1 MPDRPSA
8 RRRDLQRRMKEAE
21 ARICRNGKEFERAI
35 AEWRRAATEDGLLAF
50 IGQIIECYSRLVQN
64 TPEDTGRARAGWH
77 IEARMNEWKPAPG
90 VYRDRIARL
99 VAEQTAKLPALSASD
114 VIYIMNN
121 VEYILP
127 LEAGYSR
134 RGAGFFALFIAELK
148 AQLEAAAA
156 RSRRGNA

>member
-1 MPDRPSA
+1 
-8 RRRDLQRRMKEAE
+8 MKEAE
-21 ARICRNGKEFERAI
+21 ARICRKGKEFERAI